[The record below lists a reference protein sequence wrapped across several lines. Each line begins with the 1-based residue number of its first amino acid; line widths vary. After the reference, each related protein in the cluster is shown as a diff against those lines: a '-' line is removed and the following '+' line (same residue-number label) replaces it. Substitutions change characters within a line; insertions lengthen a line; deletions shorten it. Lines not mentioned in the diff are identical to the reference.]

1 MFLLKHVSSLG
12 RLSWGTLLTLDKL
25 QRKGWSLANRCY
37 LCKVKRRIH
46 WSDPPSLHQDKGP
59 LAVAFIPV
67 WCFLGAICHSK
78 RDSLKGL
85 KSSSLVHFLN
95 NLKRK
100 ELMSFSC
107 GWRCRCYV
115 FNRFCWLVGQ
125 SQSEWS
131 CFCVLPYCMCLL
143 VPVIYFPCTLM
154 LIKFYYLPIKKK
166 KKCWF
171 IYYSSYAIGEKVL
184 VSWCLFSW
192 CTEGGLFLNSCLIP
206 WKNLIWMY
214 FMGCNL

>member
-1 MFLLKHVSSLG
+1 MFLLKHVSSLR

-166 KKCWF
+166 KKQINKW
-171 IYYSSYAIGEKVL
+171 INNKMG
-184 VSWCLFSW
+184 VSRD
-192 CTEGGLFLNSCLIP
+192 GLRHLRA
-206 WKNLIWMY
+206 
-214 FMGCNL
+214 